1 MKIRKD
7 LLLIHIILV
16 TLIVTVWGIWIL
28 KQRADLK
35 SIEKEI
41 RHREQLQKASESPN
55 LRL

>member
-35 SIEKEI
+35 SIEREI
-41 RHREQLQKASESPN
+41 RHRKQLQG
-55 LRL
+55 